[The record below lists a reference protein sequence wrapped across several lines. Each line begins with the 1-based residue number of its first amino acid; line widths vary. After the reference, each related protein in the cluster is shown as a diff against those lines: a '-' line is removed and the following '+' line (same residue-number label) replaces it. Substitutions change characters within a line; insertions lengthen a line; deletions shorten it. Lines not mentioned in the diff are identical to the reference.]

1 MGVIAFWCI
10 IGSFDHS
17 HGYFEYRYQCEIQ
30 NNTRITIT
38 LKPSTSS
45 KPCLTYIKTLD
56 QNARSYS
63 EQIKQAQVH
72 IAQWEFID
80 YRQSYI
86 DNIQPKLLQSRILH
100 RQIIKAMTKFEQDLF
115 QKTMVYLNYRYRT
128 TRKNLEQYINMR
140 EIAIINA
147 TDAGE
152 SEDLKKIIQKHN
164 TEKRKFEILKLMLK
178 ATNFNELMPFYELYK
193 QTLK

>member
-1 MGVIAFWCI
+1 
-10 IGSFDHS
+10 
-17 HGYFEYRYQCEIQ
+17 
-30 NNTRITIT
+30 
-38 LKPSTSS
+38 
-45 KPCLTYIKTLD
+45 
-56 QNARSYS
+56 
-63 EQIKQAQVH
+63 
-72 IAQWEFID
+72 
-80 YRQSYI
+80 
-86 DNIQPKLLQSRILH
+86 
-100 RQIIKAMTKFEQDLF
+100 MTKFEQDLF